1 VEQQDRG
8 GDGGDHGAGA
18 GPAAKQ
24 PQQRARRLQEGSLQ
38 ALLALAMPGERDGGL
53 HHVDRDPPGVDAAQ
67 GEHPADQLLGGAA
80 PLPGEVALAH
90 HGDGVQQELA
100 GHEPVEPGEPRERQ
114 GRVDQDG
121 ASHGGGGGGRLQQ
134 GDQAAY
140 RVANQDRG
148 AADDL
153 VEEAVEQPPV
163 GLDGRG
169 AAGRR
174 REAVTGEVDGEDPMV
189 LGERRTD
196 REPVDVRAAEAVHAD
211 QHGRSRRT
219 AEVDEVHRA
228 ANLDG
233 PRGRRRA
240 RAPTCVHEA

>member
-1 VEQQDRG
+1 MTATVHSARSQHRDVPGVDGHLEPPGRVRRGGAPRRRQRDQPVRVAVEQQDRG

-100 GHEPVEPGEPRERQ
+100 GHEPVEPGEPRLLAGSTRTAPATVE
-114 GRVDQDG
+114 
-121 ASHGGGGGGRLQQ
+121 
-134 GDQAAY
+134 
-140 RVANQDRG
+140 G
-148 AADDL
+148 AA
-153 VEEAVEQPPV
+153 VACSRVIRPPIELPTRIAGPPTTSWRKRSSSRRLAWTV
-163 GLDGRG
+163 
-169 AAGRR
+169 AGRP
-174 REAVTGEVDGEDPMV
+174 AGG
-189 LGERRTD
+189 
-196 REPVDVRAAEAVHAD
+196 VR
-211 QHGRSRRT
+211 
-219 AEVDEVHRA
+219 
-228 ANLDG
+228 
-233 PRGRRRA
+233 P
-240 RAPTCVHEA
+240 